1 MNYLEHLLTCLSEE
15 GVEVALE
22 MSKIAHKSLRFG
34 LDDHVTVDPT
44 GPPSQEGP
52 TNRDRLVSELN
63 DLMGVIRM
71 LENCGALP
79 ADWQDAEKQEQK
91 IARVTA
97 YMGYARN
104 LGTLELALKPT
115 KPGCGVCN
123 NTGFIIAES
132 QTDTQ
137 GRQLLPTTPCP
148 NPGCSQFRSDDQ
160 FQRECLGMPFQPTE
174 EVRQLHKLAQEYVD
188 CTDAY
193 DRKVFTGPVVNGC
206 ASPTVRESVWSHR
219 YAVTIWVDLI
229 GKVHDLGFVP
239 VDFQAAIQHIR
250 QSS

>member
-1 MNYLEHLLTCLSEE
+1 MNYLEHLLTCAAEE
-15 GVEVALE
+15 CGEVAKE
-22 MSKIAHKSLRFG
+22 ICKALRFG
-34 LDDHVTVDPT
+34 LCDRVTVDPT

-52 TNRDRLVSELN
+52 TNRDKIVSELN

-79 ADWQDAEKQEQK
+79 AAWQDAEKQEQK

-97 YMGYARN
+97 YMGYAHD
-104 LGTLELALKPT
+104 LGTLKSTVKPT
-115 KPGCGVCN
+115 TPSCGVCN
-123 NTGFIIAES
+123 NTGFIIAEDRHG
-132 QTDTQ
+132 QQHPLTMI
-137 GRQLLPTTPCP
+137 TTPCP
-148 NPGCSQFRSDDQ
+148 NPGCGQFRSDDH
-160 FQRECLGMPFQPTE
+160 FQREYLGMPFQPTE
-174 EVRQLHKLAQEYVD
+174 EVRQLHKLAQEYVER
-188 CTDAY
+188 TDAY

-250 QSS
+250 QPS